1 MIEENRATIL
11 IVDDM
16 STNLMMLSD
25 ILKDDY
31 NIKISKTG
39 EKAIELCKNLDI
51 DLVLLDI
58 EMPLMNG
65 YEVCKNLKN
74 YEKTK
79 NIPIIF
85 VSAKNS
91 EEDEE
96 YGLNLGA
103 IDYISKPF
111 SKVIIKARVKNQIK
125 LKQKTELLEKLSNY
139 DGLTNIK
146 NRRYFDDRLTQVYKD
161 SKIKNTNLALM
172 MIDIDFFKPYN
183 DNYGHGKGDEALKIV
198 AKTLENSILNT
209 LDRPNDLVARY
220 GGEEFVVLLSNIDL
234 KELGEISN
242 RVVKAIRDENIEHK
256 FSKVASYLTIS
267 LGAVLYKSSN
277 DLSIA
282 SIMKSADEALY
293 EVKQKSRD
301 NFLIKEI

>member
-25 ILKDDY
+25 ILKDGY

-209 LDRPNDLVARY
+209 LNRPNDLVARY

-234 KELGEISN
+234 KELEEISN

-282 SIMKSADEALY
+282 SVMKSADEALY

>member
-58 EMPLMNG
+58 EMPFMNG

-234 KELGEISN
+234 KELEEISN

>member
-125 LKQKTELLEKLSNY
+125 LKQKSELLEKLSNY

-220 GGEEFVVLLSNIDL
+220 GGEEFVVLLSNIDS
-234 KELGEISN
+234 KELEEISN

>member
-198 AKTLENSILNT
+198 AKTLENSVLNT

-234 KELGEISN
+234 KELEEISN
-242 RVVKAIRDENIEHK
+242 RLVKAIRDANIEHK

>member
-234 KELGEISN
+234 KELEEISN

-267 LGAVLYKSSN
+267 LGAVLCKSSN

>member
-103 IDYISKPF
+103 VDYISKPF

-146 NRRYFDDRLTQVYKD
+146 NRRYFDERLNQVYKD

-209 LDRPNDLVARY
+209 LNRPNDLVARY

-234 KELGEISN
+234 KELEEISN
-242 RVVKAIRDENIEHK
+242 RVVKAIRDANIEHK

>member
-209 LDRPNDLVARY
+209 LNRPNDLVARY

-234 KELGEISN
+234 KELEEISN
-242 RVVKAIRDENIEHK
+242 RVVKAIRDANIEHK

>member
-31 NIKISKTG
+31 NVKISKTG

-146 NRRYFDDRLTQVYKD
+146 NRRYFDERLNQVYKD

-234 KELGEISN
+234 KELEEISN

>member
-1 MIEENRATIL
+1 M
-11 IVDDM
+11 
-16 STNLMMLSD
+16 
-25 ILKDDY
+25 
-31 NIKISKTG
+31 
-39 EKAIELCKNLDI
+39 
-51 DLVLLDI
+51 
-58 EMPLMNG
+58 
-65 YEVCKNLKN
+65 
-74 YEKTK
+74 
-79 NIPIIF
+79 
-85 VSAKNS
+85 
-91 EEDEE
+91 
-96 YGLNLGA
+96 
-103 IDYISKPF
+103 
-111 SKVIIKARVKNQIK
+111 K

-234 KELGEISN
+234 KELEEISN
-242 RVVKAIRDENIEHK
+242 RVVKAIRDANIEHK

>member
-234 KELGEISN
+234 KELEEISN
-242 RVVKAIRDENIEHK
+242 RVVKAIRDANIEHK

>member
-74 YEKTK
+74 CEKTK

-234 KELGEISN
+234 KELEEISN

>member
-234 KELGEISN
+234 KELEEISN
-242 RVVKAIRDENIEHK
+242 RVVKAIRDANIEHK

-282 SIMKSADEALY
+282 SIMKSADEAHY
-293 EVKQKSRD
+293 EVKQKSKD

>member
-31 NIKISKTG
+31 KIKISKTG

-234 KELGEISN
+234 KELEEISN
-242 RVVKAIRDENIEHK
+242 RLVKAIRDANIEHK

>member
-146 NRRYFDDRLTQVYKD
+146 NRRYFDERLNQVYKD

-234 KELGEISN
+234 KELEEISN

>member
-234 KELGEISN
+234 KELEEISN

>member
-234 KELGEISN
+234 KEIEEISN
-242 RVVKAIRDENIEHK
+242 RLVKAIRDANIEHK

>member
-111 SKVIIKARVKNQIK
+111 SKVIIKARVKN
-125 LKQKTELLEKLSNY
+125 
-139 DGLTNIK
+139 
-146 NRRYFDDRLTQVYKD
+146 
-161 SKIKNTNLALM
+161 
-172 MIDIDFFKPYN
+172 
-183 DNYGHGKGDEALKIV
+183 
-198 AKTLENSILNT
+198 
-209 LDRPNDLVARY
+209 
-220 GGEEFVVLLSNIDL
+220 
-234 KELGEISN
+234 
-242 RVVKAIRDENIEHK
+242 
-256 FSKVASYLTIS
+256 
-267 LGAVLYKSSN
+267 
-277 DLSIA
+277 
-282 SIMKSADEALY
+282 
-293 EVKQKSRD
+293 
-301 NFLIKEI
+301 

>member
-161 SKIKNTNLALM
+161 SKIKNTNLALI

-220 GGEEFVVLLSNIDL
+220 GGEEFVVLFSNIDL
-234 KELGEISN
+234 KELEEISN

>member
-1 MIEENRATIL
+1 MIEENRASIL

-234 KELGEISN
+234 KELEEISN
-242 RVVKAIRDENIEHK
+242 RLVKAIRDANIEHK